1 MLFRGQCYIYG
12 INLLLCYLGGSV
24 RVPAAWCGIYS
35 LKPTVGRFSCTGMS
49 KAIHGQMGGMYVY

>member
-1 MLFRGQCYIYG
+1 MCCGVMI
-12 INLLLCYLGGSV
+12 CYLGGSV

-49 KAIHGQMGGMYVY
+49 KAIHGQMGGMYVYSYI